1 MLGELGGWD
10 HIGVIWKS
18 PQRKARGH
26 GAGKSPQRSEGAAAA
41 AHWQV
46 NIKKPDLTV
55 GYKASMHTQ
64 QIHSASTPGAVFVRI
79 RSPDLAS
86 SYWGVFPT
94 GSPKGRNPVSDNT
107 AFSSAS
113 RLLG

>member
-1 MLGELGGWD
+1 ME
-10 HIGVIWKS
+10 ITTAET
-18 PQRKARGH
+18 QGH
-26 GAGKSPQRSEGAAAA
+26 GAGKSPQRSAGTAAA
-41 AHWQV
+41 AHRQM

-55 GYKASMHTQ
+55 GHKASMHNQ
-64 QIHSASTPGAVFVRI
+64 QSHSVSTPGAVFVHI